1 MSDKQKPS
9 AGEILEQLYRLKRES
24 EHQKHLIEERL
35 KHLEDAIRVI
45 THIESPSDAAQIQS
59 AERQTWRSARG
70 AIPPIEIAN
79 VTKTVLLAAKRPMKR
94 GELVKALE
102 AKGVLLLGKDKN
114 KNLGTILWRY
124 SDTFEHINK
133 LGYWVKGYSY
143 TDIPDIENKNP

>member
-1 MSDKQKPS
+1 
-9 AGEILEQLYRLKRES
+9 
-24 EHQKHLIEERL
+24 
-35 KHLEDAIRVI
+35 
-45 THIESPSDAAQIQS
+45 
-59 AERQTWRSARG
+59 
-70 AIPPIEIAN
+70 
-79 VTKTVLLAAKRPMKR
+79 MKR